1 MSPEQDDH
9 RDEDE
14 HEDYASRSIFSA
26 GWFRAVLVL
35 TVFAIVVVVSLPYLL
50 NWFEPAPPTSQAPA
64 SAPAVAQVP
73 KPEPSPT
80 PIVSPPPA
88 ASPAAPAPPPK
99 ATEKPAA
106 PAALPPAK
114 MAEKPSAA
122 PAPPPAKVTEKPS
135 PAPTLPPAKTT
146 EKPAPL
152 PSAVKPV
159 SQVSK
164 PVEAAR
170 AKEPVS
176 RPAKPA
182 SAATP
187 PGSTTGSYW
196 VQLGVFKE
204 QGNAEGLAK
213 SLRSSGFPV
222 EVTRITRGGGAN
234 PGTYYMVRA
243 GGFPDR
249 DRALAAR
256 DELKTKGHAG
266 ILAQGPAK

>member
-1 MSPEQDDH
+1 VSPEQDDH

-35 TVFAIVVVVSLPYLL
+35 TVLAIVVVVSLPYLL
-50 NWFEPAPPTSQAPA
+50 NWFEPAPPSSQAPP

-73 KPEPSPT
+73 KPDASPT
-80 PIVSPPPA
+80 PIVSPAPA
-88 ASPAAPAPPPK
+88 ASPAAPAPPK
-99 ATEKPAA
+99 A
-106 PAALPPAK
+106 
-114 MAEKPSAA
+114 AEK
-122 PAPPPAKVTEKPS
+122 PAPPPAKMAEKPS
-135 PAPTLPPAKTT
+135 PAPTLPPSKTT

-152 PSAVKPV
+152 PAASAVKPV
-159 SQVSK
+159 AQMSK
-164 PVEAAR
+164 PLESAR
-170 AKEPVS
+170 AKEPVG

-187 PGSTTGSYW
+187 PSSPTGSYW
-196 VQLGVFKE
+196 VQVGVFKE

-243 GGFPDR
+243 GSFPDR

-256 DELKTKGHAG
+256 DELKTKGHPG

>member
-1 MSPEQDDH
+1 VSPEQDDH

-35 TVFAIVVVVSLPYLL
+35 TVLAIVVVVSLPYLL
-50 NWFEPAPPTSQAPA
+50 NWFEPAPPTSQAPP

-73 KPEPSPT
+73 KPDASPT
-80 PIVSPPPA
+80 PPAPA
-88 ASPAAPAPPPK
+88 ASRAAPAPPVPAAPAPPK
-99 ATEKPAA
+99 AAEKPAA
-106 PAALPPAK
+106 PPAK
-114 MAEKPSAA
+114 M
-122 PAPPPAKVTEKPS
+122 TEKPS
-135 PAPTLPPAKTT
+135 PAPTLPPSKTT

-152 PSAVKPV
+152 PAASAVKPV

-164 PVEAAR
+164 PVESAR
-170 AKEPVS
+170 AKEPSS
-176 RPAKPA
+176 RSAKPA

-187 PGSTTGSYW
+187 PSSTTGSYW
-196 VQLGVFKE
+196 VQVGVFKE

-243 GGFPDR
+243 GSFPDR

-256 DELKTKGHAG
+256 DELKTKGHPG